1 MKFTTIASL
10 FAATAALRVAPPQMS
25 TAAATRV
32 ATERY
37 IAMNRFRVKPGRE
50 AAYEKRWA
58 DRKSQLGL
66 REGFRFFCML
76 RRTDAFGPPPED
88 DVNFISCTIW
98 ESKDNFDAWRTGD
111 AFKEAHGG
119 GTIGGIA
126 SMLLAT
132 ARNTKGKP
140 KLASWE
146 GLLPQSTTPSTP
158 PAAWKQVEA
167 DGVTQLDGEAF
178 VAMNRFSVVEGS
190 EDAFEA
196 RFANRESTLA
206 SFDGFKGFMLLR
218 REGTADD
225 GFTHST
231 WSLWRD
237 RAAFEVWRDSEK
249 RAGKPKPA
257 AGGGGPPP
265 NIFVRPPVPT
275 FYESILV
282 LESAKGV

>member
-1 MKFTTIASL
+1 M
-10 FAATAALRVAPPQMS
+10 
-25 TAAATRV
+25 ATRV

-76 RRTDAFGPPPED
+76 RRADGFGPPPED

-196 RFANRESTLA
+196 RFANRESTLM

-218 REGTADD
+218 REGSARGPPLVGGDATAADL
-225 GFTHST
+225 GAARQGARAPIQRAGARATGGG
-231 WSLWRD
+231 RPAARA
-237 RAAFEVWRDSEK
+237 RAAR
-249 RAGKPKPA
+249 R
-257 AGGGGPPP
+257 
-265 NIFVRPPVPT
+265 
-275 FYESILV
+275 
-282 LESAKGV
+282 

>member
-1 MKFTTIASL
+1 
-10 FAATAALRVAPPQMS
+10 
-25 TAAATRV
+25 
-32 ATERY
+32 
-37 IAMNRFRVKPGRE
+37 
-50 AAYEKRWA
+50 
-58 DRKSQLGL
+58 
-66 REGFRFFCML
+66 ML
-76 RRTDAFGPPPED
+76 RRADGGPPPED
-88 DVNFISCTIW
+88 DVNFSSHDLGVEGQFRCVA
-98 ESKDNFDAWRTGD
+98 NRD

-167 DGVTQLDGEAF
+167 DGVSQLDGEAF

-218 REGTADD
+218 REGAADD

-231 WSLWRD
+231 WSLCATAPPSKSGETR
-237 RAAFEVWRDSEK
+237 RSALASQSPPL
-249 RAGKPKPA
+249 AA
-257 AGGGGPPP
+257 AGRRPTSSSARPSPPFTRASSCSRAPRASSLILRDKLYKRVMRRHTQDSHEYGTQRSGAHSERTFGGRPTGASGGAASLGKTAA
-265 NIFVRPPVPT
+265 VRICAS
-275 FYESILV
+275 FGAAR
-282 LESAKGV
+282 SAS

>member
-1 MKFTTIASL
+1 M
-10 FAATAALRVAPPQMS
+10 
-25 TAAATRV
+25 
-32 ATERY
+32 
-37 IAMNRFRVKPGRE
+37 
-50 AAYEKRWA
+50 
-58 DRKSQLGL
+58 
-66 REGFRFFCML
+66 
-76 RRTDAFGPPPED
+76 
-88 DVNFISCTIW
+88 
-98 ESKDNFDAWRTGD
+98 
-111 AFKEAHGG
+111 
-119 GTIGGIA
+119 
-126 SMLLAT
+126 
-132 ARNTKGKP
+132 
-140 KLASWE
+140 
-146 GLLPQSTTPSTP
+146 PQSTTPSTP

-257 AGGGGPPP
+257 AGGGGGPPP

>member
-1 MKFTTIASL
+1 MITRAVIEQTMTVSMKGSSMATKPWVSGSFVRTAAWAIEDEPTPASL
-10 FAATAALRVAPPQMS
+10 EKAARRKPS
-25 TAAATRV
+25 T
-32 ATERY
+32 
-37 IAMNRFRVKPGRE
+37 
-50 AAYEKRWA
+50 
-58 DRKSQLGL
+58 
-66 REGFRFFCML
+66 
-76 RRTDAFGPPPED
+76 
-88 DVNFISCTIW
+88 
-98 ESKDNFDAWRTGD
+98 
-111 AFKEAHGG
+111 
-119 GTIGGIA
+119 
-126 SMLLAT
+126 
-132 ARNTKGKP
+132 
-140 KLASWE
+140 
-146 GLLPQSTTPSTP
+146 TTPSTP

-167 DGVTQLDGEAF
+167 DGVSQLDGEAF

-218 REGTADD
+218 REGAADD